1 MARPLKTGLDY
12 FPLDCDLCEK
22 VYALDAKFGND
33 GFAAWVKL
41 LQAIYKTDDGCF
53 RFSDVFRRTTAAKR
67 ANLSEEQWNNI
78 VEYMLEVG
86 LFDREAFDSEGVL
99 TSNGIKKRIDG
110 VSGERAAARKRA
122 LSRPSPSPTPPPK
135 RRSEKSRREESRVEE
150 TPHFSAK
157 NEEGK
162 SPIVDGCL
170 YFRMSEKEKTLAQ
183 NKYREFGYDLNLL
196 PLAVI
201 EVDEW
206 LKGEGREAKKARRF
220 KNHSRQLYAAWAIE
234 NALKRQKTLAPQRN
248 GHHPNKPLTAREH
261 FMQMDLGVKEEDP
274 NIIDVTPK
282 GEPQ

>member
-22 VYALDAKFGND
+22 VEALDAKFGND
-33 GFAAWVKL
+33 GFAVWIKL
-41 LQAIYKTDDGCF
+41 LQVIYKTDDGCF
-53 RFSDVFRRTTAAKR
+53 RYSDVFRRTTAAKR
-67 ANLSEEQWNNI
+67 ANLDEERWNKI

-86 LFDREAFDSEGVL
+86 LFDAEAFKTQGVL
-99 TSNGIKKRIDG
+99 TSNGIRKRIDG
-110 VSGERAAARKRA
+110 VSSERAAARRRA
-122 LSRPSPSPTPPPK
+122 LSRPSPTPPPK
-135 RRSEKSRREESRVEE
+135 SRSEKKRVEKSRVEESREEE

-170 YFRMSEKEKTLAQ
+170 YFRMSEKEKALAQ
-183 NKYREFGYDLNLL
+183 NKYREFGYDLALL
-196 PLAVI
+196 PLAVL

-206 LKGEGREAKKARRF
+206 LKGETPKAKAARRY
-220 KNHSRQLYAAWAIE
+220 KTHGRQLYAAWVIE
-234 NALKRQKTLAPQRN
+234 NALKRQKTFKPHRN
-248 GHHPNKPLTAREH
+248 GSHLKPPSVFDQYLKPET
-261 FMQMDLGVKEEDP
+261 DP